1 MDVDF
6 QFRLYFP
13 SRVNIVMNFLS
24 KSGTSVRG
32 FRLTPLD
39 YWIIESRDNLCSA
52 KNETDDERPSTR
64 DVTIEAEKIAR
75 LSARLGFASSFRQS
89 RFVIGRKFER
99 RGLFASVTRPPWM
112 IGWRRNIQQRLWQI
126 SIGYY
131 AVLKRLKL
139 AALTR
144 PRDRG
149 RCVSGKWKGK
159 RNGGRVIS
167 KWKLTGTVGE
177 RIRERRGKPSWKWWK
192 DFGVIEGIKGW
203 KDG

>member
-1 MDVDF
+1 
-6 QFRLYFP
+6 
-13 SRVNIVMNFLS
+13 MNFLS

-32 FRLTPLD
+32 FRLTSPD
-39 YWIIESRDNLCSA
+39 YWIIEPRGNLCLCSA

-64 DVTIEAEKIAR
+64 DITIEAEKIAR

-99 RGLFASVTRPPWM
+99 RGLFASVTHPPWM
-112 IGWRRNIQQRLWQI
+112 ISWRRNIQQRLWQI

-149 RCVSGKWKGK
+149 RCVSGKWMVEGEEKWREGYFEVKIDENCRRENK
-159 RNGGRVIS
+159 REARKTELEVV
-167 KWKLTGTVGE
+167 K
-177 RIRERRGKPSWKWWK
+177 RFRGNR
-192 DFGVIEGIKGW
+192 GY
-203 KDG
+203 